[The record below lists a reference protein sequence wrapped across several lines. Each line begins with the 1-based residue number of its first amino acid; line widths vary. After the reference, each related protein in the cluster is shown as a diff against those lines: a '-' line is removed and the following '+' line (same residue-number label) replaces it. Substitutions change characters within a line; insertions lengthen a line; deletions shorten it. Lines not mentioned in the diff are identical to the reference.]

1 MCVYI
6 YIHIHVCIYIYV
18 CIYICKYTYKNIIQ
32 HSLYNDK
39 PYKKTMYNYVL
50 YICILYI
57 YILFS
62 TSDLYIP
69 YNCSSL
75 EHINKKILFKCAAQ
89 LTFLCIL
96 YVDIFVSKSAK
107 NAMVMR

>member
-6 YIHIHVCIYIYV
+6 YVNIRIRILFSILCIMTSHIKKLCIIMY
-18 CIYICKYTYKNIIQ
+18 YTYV
-32 HSLYNDK
+32 Y
-39 PYKKTMYNYVL
+39 
-50 YICILYI
+50 YI

-107 NAMVMR
+107 MQW